1 MSEDAEVR
9 KEIRRLENKANDFS
23 KAANTRERAANKAG
37 KDSKIYATYMNMLKQ
52 ASELRQEAKQLKSTL
67 SSGTSRGAGG
77 GKSVVGGITGRPAGP
92 NNPRTKLK
100 MLNKGGSIDY
110 RKGGM
115 VLSTVDNRKNK

>member
-23 KAANTRERAANKAG
+23 KAANTREKAANRAG
-37 KDSKIYATYMNMLKQ
+37 KGSKQHTTYINMLKQ
-52 ASELRQEAKQLKSTL
+52 ASELRQEAKKLKL
-67 SSGTSRGAGG
+67 SIAKGGGGSRGEDGIIRG
-77 GKSVVGGITGRPAGP
+77 LGSDLDPKSLIKSA
-92 NNPRTKLK
+92 
-100 MLNKGGSIDY
+100 KGATDY